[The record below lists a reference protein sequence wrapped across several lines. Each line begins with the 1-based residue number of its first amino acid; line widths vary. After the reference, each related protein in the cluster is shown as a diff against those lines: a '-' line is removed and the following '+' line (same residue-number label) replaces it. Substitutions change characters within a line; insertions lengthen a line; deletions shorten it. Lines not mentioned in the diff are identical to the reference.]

1 MVDYA
6 LEVQEQD
13 VPLLS
18 DDDLNAAIDRD
29 EPEPEAGN
37 EPEPEAEPKPNDA
50 DDGGTEPPEPDLK
63 SQIEEL
69 RSKLE
74 ETEHKLTHWRSVGN
88 RHSDEIKEVREFKE
102 RLLAEKQARSQ
113 VDPMQTLIDNPRQ
126 YHQDIINDVKREQ
139 QIVDVERHEAE
150 LQRQAQ
156 VNQNIEILKTQT
168 PDLPQNLDGIC
179 EMLIERKEDP
189 QLVQAFRTNPGQ
201 FSPGLVM
208 AINEAYRQRKEREAI
223 RKEYEDFKTKNADMF
238 DKIEQTARQ
247 KPITN
252 AASGSANSGSTSGLS
267 DITEADI
274 ADLSDEDLNKLL
286 SANQ

>member
-1 MVDYA
+1 MSDTT

-29 EPEPEAGN
+29 EPEPEAGK

-113 VDPMQTLIDNPRQ
+113 VDPMQTLIDNPS
-126 YHQDIINDVKREQ
+126 YIS
-139 QIVDVERHEAE
+139 
-150 LQRQAQ
+150 
-156 VNQNIEILKTQT
+156 T
-168 PDLPQNLDGIC
+168 PFLS
-179 EMLIERKEDP
+179 
-189 QLVQAFRTNPGQ
+189 FNP
-201 FSPGLVM
+201 V
-208 AINEAYRQRKEREAI
+208 
-223 RKEYEDFKTKNADMF
+223 
-238 DKIEQTARQ
+238 
-247 KPITN
+247 
-252 AASGSANSGSTSGLS
+252 
-267 DITEADI
+267 
-274 ADLSDEDLNKLL
+274 
-286 SANQ
+286 